1 MIRRNLAAAGALCGM
16 LLAGVQ
22 FGWAQSD
29 VTQPGDALIASS
41 PNNPGS
47 EGVANAIDN
56 QPTKYLNFDAAD
68 GTDVG
73 FIVTPSVGLT
83 RVTGIAMQSAN
94 DAPERDP
101 KDVRLEGSN
110 DETVTGWAEGNWTVI
125 AEITVPAYTER
136 FQTQTFQFENLIP
149 YRHYR
154 WTVLEVQDVAAANSM
169 QIAEVE
175 LLGKVVPSDVTQPG
189 DALIASSPNNP
200 GSEGVA
206 NAIDNQPTKYLNFDA
221 ADGTDVGFIVS
232 PAVGR
237 TLVTG
242 ISMQSANDAPER
254 DPRDVRLEG
263 SNDETVTAWA
273 EGNWTVIT
281 EITVPAYTA
290 RFQTQT
296 FLFDNFV
303 PYRHYR
309 WTVLEV
315 QDVAAANS
323 MQIAEVELLG
333 TGEPKDVTQP
343 GDALVASSPNNPG
356 SEGVANAIDNQ
367 PTKYLN
373 FDAADGTDVGFIVTP
388 SVGATA
394 VTGMTLQSANDA
406 PERDPKDVR
415 LEGSNDET
423 ITGWAEGNWTLI
435 VEFTVPAFTERFQVQ
450 EFFFPNNTAYKHYR
464 WTVLE
469 VQDVAAANSMQIA
482 EVELLAATDQADCD
496 KARILTAPENTPVL
510 SGQAATFFTVVNG
523 PWPLQWRRNGEIIPG
538 ATQLTYTTEPI
549 TTANEADE
557 YTVEIVGCQVSDPVR
572 ARVFTPDTTLSY
584 GISWDGGGAN
594 GAPTAILPEDI
605 AGIHLQAYWN
615 NIAEVSGTSV
625 VLTNSNNQASDGVT
639 VTFASSGEWGA
650 GTGNVIPR
658 QRLLNGLI
666 FANPGAPGTVTFE
679 NVPAGNHSV
688 IAYTV
693 GIPLQF
699 QDQDY
704 TVTGAASQSVYT
716 TQMNADQY
724 NPNPTWVRG
733 TSPDPSVRTLAN
745 YVRFQNVQPAA
756 NGTITLNWST
766 ATTGF
771 DRGVALNAVQLLI
784 NPPAIAEPPQLVQ
797 GPQPTE
803 TLQGA
808 NVVLNVLAT
817 GDDLT
822 YQWRKDGQ
830 NLSDLGSVSGS
841 KTDQLTIRSFQPG
854 DTGFYSVLVQNAGG
868 SIITEAVKV
877 KVVAADRTITGPLI
891 AHFKFDES
899 SGTTAANSG
908 TDAINGTLFAAAWG
922 PGKIGG
928 AYTELFSLNAVT
940 VPNYTK
946 IQEEVTVSAWV
957 KLDPNLAASDYQIV
971 RNASGALGVAA
982 PLEQFEFDLDFND
995 TDPLNPV
1002 MNLRARVA
1010 AGPNITTVRE
1020 NAAFPLDTWQHV
1032 AFTADGGQVRL
1043 YRNGQLVATGAYLD
1057 PINQPNVEWLSV
1069 GARLLD
1075 TAGVIDFDTGEAPNA
1090 GDQTL
1095 YGAIDDLGIWLFAW
1109 PASVIQS
1116 IYEQG
1121 NATQDLTTAALPV
1134 LPPPSEDI
1142 LLTVGLEGGNVVIS
1156 WAPEGGTLETT
1167 SNIGDPDSWTP
1178 VAGNPNPYTTPAAG
1192 NAYFRVRN

>member
-1 MIRRNLAAAGALCGM
+1 M

-22 FGWAQSD
+22 SAWAQSD
-29 VTQPGDALIASS
+29 VTQPGDPLIASS

-56 QPTKYLNFDAAD
+56 QPTKYLNFDAA
-68 GTDVG
+68 TAIPVG

-83 RVTGIAMQSAN
+83 RVTGLAMQSAN

-110 DETVTGWAEGNWTVI
+110 DDTVTGWTNGNWTLI
-125 AEITVPAYTER
+125 ADIAVPAFTER
-136 FQTQTFQFENLIP
+136 FQTQSFQFENLIP
-149 YRHYR
+149 Y
-154 WTVLEVQDVAAANSM
+154 
-169 QIAEVE
+169 
-175 LLGKVVPSDVTQPG
+175 
-189 DALIASSPNNP
+189 
-200 GSEGVA
+200 
-206 NAIDNQPTKYLNFDA
+206 
-221 ADGTDVGFIVS
+221 
-232 PAVGR
+232 
-237 TLVTG
+237 
-242 ISMQSANDAPER
+242 
-254 DPRDVRLEG
+254 
-263 SNDETVTAWA
+263 
-273 EGNWTVIT
+273 
-281 EITVPAYTA
+281 
-290 RFQTQT
+290 
-296 FLFDNFV
+296 
-303 PYRHYR
+303 
-309 WTVLEV
+309 
-315 QDVAAANS
+315 
-323 MQIAEVELLG
+323 
-333 TGEPKDVTQP
+333 
-343 GDALVASSPNNPG
+343 
-356 SEGVANAIDNQ
+356 
-367 PTKYLN
+367 
-373 FDAADGTDVGFIVTP
+373 
-388 SVGATA
+388 
-394 VTGMTLQSANDA
+394 
-406 PERDPKDVR
+406 
-415 LEGSNDET
+415 
-423 ITGWAEGNWTLI
+423 
-435 VEFTVPAFTERFQVQ
+435 
-450 EFFFPNNTAYKHYR
+450 KHYR
-464 WTVLE
+464 WTVIT
-469 VQDVAAANSMQIA
+469 VQNVPSAANSMQIA

-510 SGQAATFFTVVNG
+510 AGETATFFTVVNG
-523 PWPLQWRRNGEIIPG
+523 PWPIQWRKNGEIIPG
-538 ATQLTYTTEPI
+538 ATQLTYTTEAI

-572 ARVFTPDTTLSY
+572 ATVFTPDTTLSY
-584 GISWDGGGAN
+584 GISFEGGGAN
-594 GAPTAILPEDI
+594 GSPTQILPEDI

-615 NIAEVSGTSV
+615 NFADANYATAV
-625 VLTNSNNQASDGVT
+625 VLTNSNNQTSDGVA

-650 GTGNVIPR
+650 GTGNIIPR

-666 FANPGAPGTVTFE
+666 YANPGTPGTLTFT

-688 IAYTV
+688 LVYTV
-693 GIPLQF
+693 GVPLQF

-704 TVTGAASQSVYT
+704 IITGQTSQSVYT

-756 NGTITLNWST
+756 DGTIRLNWST
-766 ATTGF
+766 PTAGF
-771 DRGVALNAVQLLI
+771 DRGVAINAVQLLI

-817 GDDLT
+817 GEGLT

-830 NLSDLGSVSGS
+830 NLSDLGTVSGS
-841 KTDQLTIRSFQPG
+841 KTPQLSIRSFQPG

-877 KVVAADRTITGPLI
+877 KVVSADRTITGPLI
-891 AHFKFDES
+891 AHFKFDET

-908 TDAINGTLFAAAWG
+908 SDAINGTLFAAAWA

-928 AYTELFSLNAVT
+928 AYTEIFSLNAVQVT
-940 VPNYTK
+940 NYTK

-957 KLDPNLAASDYQIV
+957 KLDPNLSASDYQIV

-982 PLEQFEFDLDFND
+982 PLEQFEFDLDYNAA
-995 TDPLNPV
+995 DPLNPV
-1002 MNLRARVA
+1002 MNLRARIA

-1020 NAAFPLDTWQHV
+1020 NAAFPLDEWQHV

-1057 PINQPNVEWLSV
+1057 PINQPNVEWLSI

-1075 TAGVIDFDTGEAPNA
+1075 TAGVIDFDTGEPPDA

-1109 PASVIQS
+1109 PASVVQS
-1116 IYEQG
+1116 VYAQG
-1121 NATQDLTTAALPV
+1121 NAGADLTTAELPV
-1134 LPPPSEDI
+1134 LPPPSEDVT
-1142 LLTVGLEGGNVVIS
+1142 LSVGLDGGNVTIS
-1156 WAPEGGTLETT
+1156 WIPATGTLQSSSSVTGPYT
-1167 SNIGDPDSWTP
+1167 D
-1178 VAGNPNPYTTPAAG
+1178 VAGATSPYSTPATG
-1192 NAYFRVRN
+1192 TAYFRVSGN